1 MGSTRP
7 RGRPRSA
14 WSRVLG
20 YGGSAA
26 LVVAAI
32 VVLLM
37 PLLDKG
43 RAGGAPT
50 GGQAAGTLVPS
61 PGQAP
66 AAGDPTGGQA
76 PGRQPNPGQPQ
87 QNQSTGRPYPG
98 QQGPGQQGSG
108 PPLPGT
114 GGGTGTITWCP
125 VGTALYRQ
133 VGGALEVDVKV
144 AGNGFV
150 RAEVTVRG
158 GRTTSQQ
165 TTVKGGRLHTF
176 KFGGV
181 SVAAVQRVKITTFT
195 GLATESC
202 YASPGG

>member
-14 WSRVLG
+14 WSRVFG

-37 PLLDKG
+37 PLLDQE
-43 RAGGAPT
+43 RAGSTTT
-50 GGQAAGTLVPS
+50 GGQAAGT
-61 PGQAP
+61 QAP
-66 AAGDPTGGQA
+66 SSGQIPPAGDPAA
-76 PGRQPNPGQPQ
+76 PGRQPDPGQPQ
-87 QNQSTGRPYPG
+87 QNQSTGRSYPG
-98 QQGPGQQGSG
+98 EQGPGQQGGG

-158 GRTTSQQ
+158 GRTSSQQ

-195 GLATESC
+195 GLATENC